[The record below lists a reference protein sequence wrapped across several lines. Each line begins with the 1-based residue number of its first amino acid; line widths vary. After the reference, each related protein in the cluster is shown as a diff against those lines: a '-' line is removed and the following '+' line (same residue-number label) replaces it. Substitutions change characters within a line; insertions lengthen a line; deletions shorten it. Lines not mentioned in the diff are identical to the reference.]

1 MDEFTDGQDVT
12 ENQEQNTV
20 PEQLPDDQEQ
30 MDVTEDQSSS
40 LPPSTDVPEDDFHED
55 PVDQEEQ
62 DISSDLETAEQAAEI
77 TQEPEASPMPV
88 ADYEKLL
95 EEMKAQTA
103 EIKAI
108 RLVTDQQPD
117 HEQTMQNI
125 GIVSIV
131 GLSLICGFIGALIF
145 SNYMRH

>member
-20 PEQLPDDQEQ
+20 PEQLPGDQEQ
-30 MDVTEDQSSS
+30 MDVPEKQSSF
-40 LPPSTDVPEDDFHED
+40 LPPSTDISEDIHDD
-55 PVDQEEQ
+55 PVNQEGQ
-62 DISSDLETAEQAAEI
+62 DISSDLEKVEQAAEI
-77 TQEPEASPMPV
+77 TQEPESSPVSV

-95 EEMKAQTA
+95 EELKAQTD